1 MCARRTSLTFQR
13 IGRAVALATTWF
25 VVLLRIQP
33 WPFSDYAVFLA
44 VGQRLRA
51 GDVLYSGIW
60 DNKDPFVYYSIAA
73 LQGIGQPALWALEA
87 AWFVIASVS
96 IYSIARTYLLPRSW
110 ARLLGG
116 VLTPIIL
123 IPFHYFPGTTHIPG
137 VALSL
142 AALAL
147 FLGNRCA
154 ITGIALGLL
163 ILFKLSMLPI
173 ALVGLAVLV
182 LRRRSWRSLLPIGI
196 GGALTVSAGLLIV
209 TIRGE
214 LGPYLASLVHNFT
227 YSQTNTETGG
237 TGLLAVMAERLTVLT
252 DMNVA
257 VTIALIAILLA
268 ITVNQRKHIELWD
281 VTAASFLTAL
291 VLILAIGK
299 FPHHAQVLGVSAALA
314 IVVLALATG
323 RAREAQPFIASAV
336 AVLIAL
342 ALAGIPDPKGYRD
355 ALVNYQG
362 TWNAM
367 TTIDPSTQD
376 LLDSGGPRKFAI
388 VQGGGLPRSPGL
400 EDWELACRHIAQRPW
415 ESDELLSES
424 LECFP
429 TAEVLMIP
437 RGFTPASEPPAY
449 RRFTESVAELLER
462 DYVCT
467 DASSSTLCVRT
478 RDER

>member
-1 MCARRTSLTFQR
+1 MGARSTSSTLHR
-13 IGRAVALATTWF
+13 IGLAFALMTTWF
-25 VVLLRIQP
+25 MVLLRIQP

-87 AWFVIASVS
+87 SWFAIASVS

-110 ARLLGG
+110 ALLLGG

-147 FLGNRCA
+147 FLGNRFA

-173 ALVGLAVLV
+173 ALVELAVLV
-182 LRRRSWRSLLPIGI
+182 LHRRSWRSLLPIAI
-196 GGALTVSAGLLIV
+196 GGAATVAAGLLIV

-214 LGPYLASLVHNFT
+214 LVPYLDSIVHNFT
-227 YSQTNTETGG
+227 YSQTNTETGN

-252 DMNVA
+252 DVNVA
-257 VTIALIAILLA
+257 ITIALIAILLA
-268 ITVNQRKHIELWD
+268 ITVNQRKHIEIWD

-291 VLILAIGK
+291 LLILAIGK

-314 IVVLALATG
+314 IVVLALVTG

-336 AVLIAL
+336 AALIAL

-362 TWNAM
+362 TWNSM

-376 LLDSGGPRKFAI
+376 LLDSGDSRSFAI

-437 RGFTPASEPPAY
+437 RGFTPAPEPPAY

-462 DYVCT
+462 DYLCT
-467 DASSSTLCVRT
+467 DASSSTLCMRT
-478 RDER
+478 ADPR